1 MNANTMVTREIITH
15 EHSFS
20 CLWEFLYFLGGKH
33 YSEASIAKMA
43 SSRCQNN
50 ISGNFLLF
58 RLSQLRSI
66 TLNWSEQEKVEPAG
80 KVQMNNPVHKVKTKS
95 LEWATGERLV
105 LLALFDQFVLLNILK
120 RSDFVLCRKKVTTA
134 KFLSKGLT
142 TSTFVKS
149 WRTEV
154 WCFIVNVN

>member
-1 MNANTMVTREIITH
+1 MQIPWLPGKSSHTNIHLVVCESFFISWGENITV
-15 EHSFS
+15 
-20 CLWEFLYFLGGKH
+20 KQ
-33 YSEASIAKMA
+33 ASIAKMA

-105 LLALFDQFVLLNILK
+105 LSALFDQFFLLNIL
-120 RSDFVLCRKKVTTA
+120 
-134 KFLSKGLT
+134 
-142 TSTFVKS
+142 
-149 WRTEV
+149 
-154 WCFIVNVN
+154 